1 MQYDVIMRTTV
12 DIDPSLH
19 AEAVEYARRE
29 RITLGEVLND
39 ALRARLH
46 PIPPVRIS
54 ENTGLA
60 VIRLGRPITP
70 EEVAAVIYD
79 D

>member
-1 MQYDVIMRTTV
+1 MRTTV
-12 DIDPSLH
+12 DIDPVLH
-19 AEAVEYARRE
+19 AEALEYARRE

-46 PIPPVRIS
+46 PLPPIRIS

-60 VIRLGRPITP
+60 ETTNSGFVSGRVRSVDELTRDAQP
-70 EEVAAVIYD
+70 
-79 D
+79 